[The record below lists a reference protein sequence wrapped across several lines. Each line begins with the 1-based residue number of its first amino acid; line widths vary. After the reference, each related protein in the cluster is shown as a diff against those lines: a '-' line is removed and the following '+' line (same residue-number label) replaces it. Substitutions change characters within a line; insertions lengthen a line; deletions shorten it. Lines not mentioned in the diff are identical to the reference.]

1 MVAEAWL
8 VQIGGAKKL
17 LACQGRRGWPDHRNF
32 KDFANRFDSSI
43 PTWGCRLRAKRQSF
57 SRLALGCL
65 LMAASFLFAAPL
77 FAQYAGQDAL
87 ATFPA
92 DTQQMAY
99 TNLATLRAV
108 PQYPL
113 IEAHLMSPQLR
124 NLENLLRSAG
134 INPDTQVNELVLG
147 WRGQVQDTTRFFG
160 LAEGSFDPNQ
170 VHQYFVNNKMMIQR
184 YSGYDLYAFGSGTAR
199 TDMFFS
205 FLDSSRA
212 IFGRLADIK
221 ALIDVQNAARPPLNS
236 NANFRRWEG
245 DLDGIAPQWGISTG
259 LAAANQAIPWLTQG
273 KKIKVDPS
281 ALFGSVKAVLYRVD
295 WGSQI
300 MAHLSIICQNA
311 QAANG
316 FNQLLTLLRS
326 APPAVTKSVSPALSQ
341 ILRNMNVQV
350 EGSKLN
356 LDASASISDLAQLL
370 NAPVSNRKGQ

>member
-1 MVAEAWL
+1 M
-8 VQIGGAKKL
+8 G
-17 LACQGRRGWPDHRNF
+17 
-32 KDFANRFDSSI
+32 S
-43 PTWGCRLRAKRQSF
+43 
-57 SRLALGCL
+57 L
-65 LMAASFLFAAPL
+65 LMAAAAFSSVPL
-77 FAQYAGQDAL
+77 YAQYAGQDAL
-87 ATFPA
+87 AAFPA

-124 NLENLLRSAG
+124 NLENLLKSAG
-134 INPDTQVNELVLG
+134 IDPDTQVNELVLG
-147 WRGQVQDTTRFFG
+147 WRGQAQDTTRFFG

-170 VHQYFVNNKMMIQR
+170 VHQYFVNNRMMVQR
-184 YSGYDLYAFGSGTAR
+184 YSGYDLYAFGSGSAR

-205 FLDSSRA
+205 FIDNSRA

-221 ALIDVQNAARPPLNS
+221 ALIDVRAASRPALNS
-236 NANFRRWEG
+236 NADFRRWEG
-245 DLDGIAPQWGISTG
+245 DLDGLAPQWGISTG

-273 KKIKVDPS
+273 KKIQVDPS
-281 ALFGSVKAVLYRVD
+281 ALFGAVKAVLYRVD

-300 MAHLSIICQNA
+300 MAHLSIICQNE

-326 APPAVTKSVSPALSQ
+326 AQPAVSKNVSPALSQ
-341 ILRNMNVQV
+341 ILQNMNVQV
-350 EGSKLN
+350 DGSKLN

-370 NAPVSNRKGQ
+370 NAPTSDQGGQ